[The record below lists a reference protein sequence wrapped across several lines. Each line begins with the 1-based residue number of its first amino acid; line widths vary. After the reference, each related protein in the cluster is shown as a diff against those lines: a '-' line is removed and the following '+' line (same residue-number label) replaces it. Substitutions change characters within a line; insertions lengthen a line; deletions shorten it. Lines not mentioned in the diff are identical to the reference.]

1 MSEPVP
7 DAGGV
12 ACNDASHETYRDF
25 SFQIVNPRGDNP
37 AGQSAVARRPFQP
50 LRSAIPPKQQREQSK
65 EKPQQT
71 QLETSKFDFCYTF
84 TISLKAASFSFRGK
98 PPCRAIAKLSDC
110 WTFKDKKKNDT
121 ESDEIQNRDG
131 KAPSVICTA
140 SVDDEHSLKVE
151 WPESSSFRTFPLTLT
166 KSGERFNDANVQVTL
181 YAASVRSNP
190 KFGGRNE
197 PIILCAPFNIN
208 LSVSV
213 LLLSRAI
220 RFP

>member
-1 MSEPVP
+1 MSRSIP
-7 DAGGV
+7 DAESV
-12 ACNDASHETYRDF
+12 ACNDASDETYPDF
-25 SFQIVNPRGDNP
+25 SFQIVNP
-37 AGQSAVARRPFQP
+37 AGQSAVACRPFQP
-50 LRSAIPPKQQREQSK
+50 LRSAIPPKQQQEQSK

-71 QLETSKFDFCYTF
+71 QLETSKFDF

-98 PPCRAIAKLSDC
+98 PPCRTIAKLSSDC

-121 ESDEIQNRDG
+121 ESDEIQNRNG
-131 KAPSVICTA
+131 KAPSVSCTFVSCTG

-151 WPESSSFRTFPLTLT
+151 WPENSSFRSFPLTLT

-181 YAASVRSNP
+181 YAANAKSNL

-197 PIILCAPFNIN
+197 PIILCAPFIIN